1 MGIVSCAF
9 YVCHEKSLGVQRII
23 GLEIE
28 AGAILPAKLLGVNP
42 SAMLTDNSL
51 YGFTRID
58 LLASRQVGERG

>member
-42 SAMLTDNSL
+42 SAMLTDISL
-51 YGFTRID
+51 LVLR
-58 LLASRQVGERG
+58 RVGERG

>member
-42 SAMLTDNSL
+42 SAMLTGNSL
-51 YGFTRID
+51 LVVPG
-58 LLASRQVGERG
+58 

>member
-42 SAMLTDNSL
+42 SAMLTDISL
-51 YGFTRID
+51 
-58 LLASRQVGERG
+58 LVLPE